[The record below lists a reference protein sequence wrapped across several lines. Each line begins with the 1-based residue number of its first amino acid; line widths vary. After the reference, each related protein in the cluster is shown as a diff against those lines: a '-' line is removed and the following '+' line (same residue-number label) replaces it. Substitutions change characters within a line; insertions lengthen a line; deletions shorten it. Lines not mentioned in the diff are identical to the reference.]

1 MTELEKMQRAKM
13 YIDKLANGINPID
26 DAVAPEND
34 VINNVRL
41 SRCFFYVSDILRQVI
56 ENGGTVKSAKSTKT
70 SPQPPFYLTEEQ
82 RKQYVPSDMPLS
94 VSEITKYLNSIADLE
109 KCKKLNYTSITDW
122 LVSIGALEIHKDF
135 NGKRKKYP
143 TEQGEE
149 LGISIESRT
158 GMNGE
163 HHVVVYNREAQQFIV
178 DNIDAITSLKRE
190 TTAKTAENQGQPW
203 TQLQEECLIELF
215 NKNVPV
221 SEIAITLMRTE
232 SGIRARLKKLGLIES
247 RSDI

>member
-26 DAVAPEND
+26 DTVAPEND

-56 ENGGTVKSAKSTKT
+56 ENGGTVKSARRIQKS
-70 SPQPPFYLTEEQ
+70 PFYLTDEQ
-82 RKQYVPSDMPLS
+82 RNQYILSNKPLS
-94 VSEITKYLNSIADLE
+94 ISEATEHLNSVANLNN
-109 KCKKLNYTSITDW
+109 CKRLNCTSITNW
-122 LVSIGALEIHKDF
+122 LVSIGALEILNDF
-135 NGKRKKYP
+135 NGKAKKYP
-143 TEQGEE
+143 TEQGKK
-149 LGISIESRT
+149 LGISLETRT

-163 HHVVVYNREAQQFIV
+163 YQVVVYNREAQQFIV
-178 DNIDAITSLKRE
+178 DNIDAITSLKQVNG
-190 TTAKTAENQGQPW
+190 TKSAENQGQAW
-203 TQLQEECLIELF
+203 TQSQEECLIELF

-221 SEIAITLMRTE
+221 SEIAVTLTRTE
-232 SGIRARLKKLGLIES
+232 TGVRARLKKLGLIEN